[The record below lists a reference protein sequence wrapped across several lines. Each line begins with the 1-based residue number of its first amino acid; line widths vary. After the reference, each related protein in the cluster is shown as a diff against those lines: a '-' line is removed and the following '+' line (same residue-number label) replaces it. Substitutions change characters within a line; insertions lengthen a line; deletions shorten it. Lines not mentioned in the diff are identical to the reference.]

1 MTPISDTVPDG
12 VAVLRA
18 LATLDLDG
26 VAMTIRQLRTRSN
39 QPARTLA
46 GLVGVTADAW
56 QQWETGAT
64 HPRTDRLLRLGAV
77 ATQHALPATS
87 HHHGVQVLCD
97 LAALGPAG
105 LATAIGT
112 ICQQTGDTPTQLA
125 ARIGVNPASIHGWT
139 AGRSTPHLAHL
150 VSLGK
155 LHGPTSPASLTLTHV
170 KAVFGV
176 SEPTITR
183 WVNSGKL
190 PYQTISGRRRYPA
203 AAVAEL
209 AKNRNIA
216 LPDWLCAASAQQAP
230 P

>member
-1 MTPISDTVPDG
+1 MTPTSPTAPDG

-26 VAMTIRQLRTRSN
+26 IATTIRQLRTRSN
-39 QPARTLA
+39 LSTRTLA
-46 GLVGVTADAW
+46 SLVGVTTTAW

-64 HPRTDRLLRLGAV
+64 HPPVSRLFRLGAV
-77 ATQHALPATS
+77 ATQHPLTATS

-97 LAALGPAG
+97 LAALGRG
-105 LATAIGT
+105 DLATAIGA

-125 ARIGVNPASIHGWT
+125 ARIGVNPASVHEWT
-139 AGRSTPHLAHL
+139 AGRSTPQLAHL
-150 VSLGK
+150 VGLGK

-170 KAVFGV
+170 QAVFGV
-176 SEPTITR
+176 SEPTVTR

-190 PYQTISGRRRYPA
+190 PCQTISGRRHYPA
-203 AAVAEL
+203 AAVVEL
-209 AKNRNIA
+209 ARDRNIA
-216 LPDWLCAASAQQAP
+216 LPDWLRAASAQQAP